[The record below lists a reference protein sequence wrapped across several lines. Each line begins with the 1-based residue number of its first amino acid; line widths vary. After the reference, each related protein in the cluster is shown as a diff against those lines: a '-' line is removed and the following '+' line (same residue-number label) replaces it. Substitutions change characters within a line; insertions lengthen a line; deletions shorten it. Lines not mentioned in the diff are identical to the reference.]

1 MVLPTAHRQGANVDE
16 AETFGVPF
24 GKELAFVISRN
35 GHDWPTVALNLG
47 VAQSGVD
54 HKFRMLIPVY
64 LAVHDGKI
72 AHGRQHIAVWRRCG
86 SKALRTSR
94 GHQLLCRSAG
104 RDKLSS

>member
-35 GHDWPTVALNLG
+35 GHDWPTVVLNLG

-64 LAVHDGKI
+64 LQRALFCTVVHRFPQKKRARPLAKKVGEEY
-72 AHGRQHIAVWRRCG
+72 
-86 SKALRTSR
+86 SR
-94 GHQLLCRSAG
+94 HR
-104 RDKLSS
+104 LSREA